1 MRRSRGPNA
10 FRSARPFRSAKKAA
24 VFIAA
29 SFSATAVATNWF
41 MLMPSSRASFST
53 ADLTD
58 FGRRKG

>member
-1 MRRSRGPNA
+1 M
-10 FRSARPFRSAKKAA
+10 
-24 VFIAA
+24 FIAA

-41 MLMPSSRASFST
+41 MLMPSSRANFST